1 MERMKKFILKHSDNL
16 SLGAVI
22 IILFIGFSI
31 MQPNMMT
38 AFNIKN
44 ILVQV
49 SLTAIAAAGMTFAYT
64 AGVFDMSIGSILAL
78 VSVVVAKTATTYG
91 IFTALAAAVVIAV
104 MVGIVNGLI
113 VTKLGIQAFAATLVT
128 MILIRGIAVLTA
140 NGADIPL
147 YSMEG
152 IKFISSG
159 TIAGIPFPI
168 ILTVLVYIS
177 SYILYYTTAFGMK
190 LRSVGSNADAS
201 KISGIKTNRMVI
213 AAFVLTAVTAV
224 LSSLI
229 KTAQV
234 MFGKSTIGEDFALDV
249 MTTVILG
256 GTLVTGGK
264 GNLTGTLIASIL
276 IAVIKNGLNINNVNS
291 YYQQLVIGMILI
303 IALIINGIKTMKNE
317 RQIRREG

>member
-1 MERMKKFILKHSDNL
+1 MKKIISRHSENI

-22 IILFIGFSI
+22 IVLFAVFSV

-64 AGVFDMSIGSILAL
+64 AGVFDRSIGSILAL
-78 VSVVVAKTATTYG
+78 VSVVVARVATAAG
-91 IFTALAAAVVIAV
+91 LFPAILAAFAIAV
-104 MVGIVNGLI
+104 MVGIINGLI
-113 VTKLGIQAFAATLVT
+113 VTKLQIQAFAATLVT
-128 MILIRGIAVLTA
+128 MILIRGIAVLLA
-140 NGADIPL
+140 NGADVPL
-147 YSMEG
+147 YSMTSV
-152 IKFISSG
+152 KFISSG
-159 TIAGIPFPI
+159 SVAGIPLPI
-168 ILTVLVYIS
+168 LLTILVYACAYFI
-177 SYILYYTTAFGMK
+177 YHATAFGMK
-190 LRSVGSNADAS
+190 IRSVGSNSDAS
-201 KISGIKTNRMVI
+201 RISGIKTNRMIV

-224 LSSLI
+224 FSSLI

-234 MFGKSTIGEDFALDV
+234 MFGKATIGEDFALDV

-256 GTLVTGGK
+256 GTLITGGK

-291 YYQQLVIGMILI
+291 YYQQLVIGVILI
-303 IALIINGIKTMKNE
+303 FALVVNGIKTMKNE
-317 RQIRREG
+317 KQIRREG